1 MKTTLFS
8 SLASHAKRQAGRLWA
23 LGLAVGLV
31 ATMGMTAGPADAHGE
46 KSQAAFLRMRTLNW
60 YDVKWS
66 KTSLNVNDKMEIT
79 GKLHI
84 MEAWPVAVA
93 KPEVAFLNVGEP
105 GPVFIR
111 EGSFIGGKFA
121 PRSLSLELG
130 KTYEFK
136 ILLKARREGRWHIHT
151 QLSVET
157 GGPIVGPGQWVEI
170 KGSMADFT
178 DPVTLLNGEVIDL
191 ETYKIANIYWWHL
204 FWIIVAVVWIGYWFR
219 KRGFIG
225 RYVFVAS
232 GKGDELITPQERTV
246 GAAVLAAT
254 LLTVI
259 ISYAITASEFPRT
272 IPLQAGNLRGIEP
285 LPTVEAPIKVVY
297 QRGTYKVPGRELVA
311 TYKITNTGK
320 EPLRIGEFAT
330 AGLRFLNPDV
340 YTTKI
345 EYPDYLLADKGVTLS
360 DNAPIAPGET
370 KEITVKV
377 QDARWDTER
386 LADLAYDVDSSF
398 AGLLFFFTP
407 SGTRYEIEVGGPV
420 IPEFLP
426 I

>member
-1 MKTTLFS
+1 
-8 SLASHAKRQAGRLWA
+8 
-23 LGLAVGLV
+23 
-31 ATMGMTAGPADAHGE
+31 
-46 KSQAAFLRMRTLNW
+46 
-60 YDVKWS
+60 
-66 KTSLNVNDKMEIT
+66 MEIT

-84 MEAWPVAVA
+84 MEAWPVAVR

-105 GPVFIR
+105 GPVLIR
-111 EGSFIGGKFA
+111 QGSWIGGKFA
-121 PRSLSLELG
+121 PRSLSLDLG
-130 KTYEFK
+130 KTYEFRV
-136 ILLKARREGRWHIHT
+136 LLRARREGRWHVHT

-157 GGPIVGPGQWVEI
+157 GGPIIGPGQWIEI
-170 KGSMADFT
+170 KGKMADFT
-178 DPVTLLNGEVIDL
+178 NPVTLLNGEVIDL

-204 FWIIVAVVWIGYWFR
+204 FWFIAGVAWIGYWFR
-219 KRGFIG
+219 KAGFVG
-225 RYVFVAS
+225 RFVQVAT
-232 GKGDELITPQERTV
+232 GKEDIITPQDKQV
-246 GAAVLAAT
+246 GVGVLAAT

-259 ISYAITASEFPRT
+259 ISYAIAAADYPRT
-272 IPLQAGNLRGIEP
+272 IPLQAGNLKGIEP
-285 LPTVEAPIKVVY
+285 LPTVEVPIKISF

-345 EYPDYLLADKGVTLS
+345 DYPDYLLADKGVTLS

-407 SGTRYEIEVGGPV
+407 SGTRYEVEVGGPV

-426 I
+426 V